1 MSVVSTYSFGN
12 SPSGWLLGH
21 REAVHPAP
29 SQEVPFAGDSG
40 FKDSEFDSAGF
51 VVAELPVS

>member
-1 MSVVSTYSFGN
+1 MSVVYN
-12 SPSGWLLGH
+12 LWLRELPEWLLGH
-21 REAVHPAP
+21 RDAVHPAP